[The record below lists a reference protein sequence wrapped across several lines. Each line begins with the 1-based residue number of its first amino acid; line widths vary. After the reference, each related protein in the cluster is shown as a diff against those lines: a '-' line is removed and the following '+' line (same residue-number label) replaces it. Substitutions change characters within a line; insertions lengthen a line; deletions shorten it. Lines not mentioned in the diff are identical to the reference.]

1 MKVDNLNQ
9 ALTDLV
15 EKKIQLSQ
23 LDYSDQQYD
32 EVEEALHHQE
42 DQFVEEY
49 GDYLEDVLADV
60 HDALC
65 PDTDVLLPI
74 AYVANKYDKEE
85 ENGKTIYYAADGGV
99 IVDVD
104 KYPSQITRLVLVP
117 GPTRLV
123 LQIGRKQAEVVWKP
137 NE

>member
-1 MKVDNLNQ
+1 MNVNNLNQ
-9 ALTDLV
+9 ALIDLV

-32 EVEEALHHQE
+32 EVEEALHDQE
-42 DQFVEEY
+42 DQLVEEY

-85 ENGKTIYYAADGGV
+85 ENGQTIYYAADGGV

-104 KYPSQITRLVLVP
+104 KYPNQITRLVLVP

-137 NE
+137 DE

>member
-1 MKVDNLNQ
+1 MNVDNLNQ
-9 ALTDLV
+9 ALIDLV

-32 EVEEALHHQE
+32 EVEEALHDQE

-49 GDYLEDVLADV
+49 GEYLEDVLADV
-60 HDALC
+60 HDTLC
-65 PDTDVLLPI
+65 PDSDVLLPI

-104 KYPSQITRLVLVP
+104 KYPDQITRLVLVP

-137 NE
+137 DE